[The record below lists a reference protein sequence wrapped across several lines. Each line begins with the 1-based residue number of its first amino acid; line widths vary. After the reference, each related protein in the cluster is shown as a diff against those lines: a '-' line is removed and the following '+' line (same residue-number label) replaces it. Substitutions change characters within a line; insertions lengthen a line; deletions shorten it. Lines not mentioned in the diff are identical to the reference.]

1 MTAATKNITI
11 TKGDT
16 FSLVLRWEIAPFVYK
31 AITAITKAAP
41 ARITATAHGM
51 VDGWRA
57 AIVSVVGMRE
67 INSKNTPPRSTDFHK
82 VTYVDANTVDINDVN
97 SALYTAYTSGGY
109 LQYYTAKSLSGYT
122 ARMMIRP
129 TIDDTDTAL
138 VSLTSP
144 SGGIVVDDTAKT
156 ITITIAATATAAYT
170 FLTGAWDIELVSGDA
185 TPVVTKLLSGNVTVI
200 GEVTRS

>member
-1 MTAATKNITI
+1 MTAATKDITI

-16 FSLVLRWEIAPFVYK
+16 FPLVLRWEVEPFVYK

-41 ARITATAHGM
+41 ARITATAHGL
-51 VDGWRA
+51 VDGWRGA
-57 AIVSVVGMRE
+57 FISVGGMRE
-67 INSKNTPPRSTDFHK
+67 IRSKNTPPRATDYHK
-82 VTYVDANTVDINDVN
+82 LTVIDANTIDVNDVD
-97 SALYTAYTSGGY
+97 STLYTAFTSGGY
-109 LQYYTAKSLSGYT
+109 IQAYTPKSLASYT

-129 TIDDTDTAL
+129 TVADTATPL

-144 SGGIVVDDTAKT
+144 SGGIVIDNTAKT

-170 FLTGAWDIELVSGDA
+170 FTSGVYDIELVSGDA
-185 TPVVTKLLSGNVTVI
+185 TPVVTKLLSGTVTVL

>member
-1 MTAATKNITI
+1 MTAATKDIVL

-16 FSLVLRWEIAPFVYK
+16 FSLVLRWETAPFVYK

-67 INSKNTPPRSTDFHK
+67 INSKNAPPRSTDFHK

-109 LQYYTAKSLSGYT
+109 LQYYTPASLASFT
-122 ARMMIRP
+122 ARMQVRP
-129 TIDDTDTAL
+129 TADDTATPL
-138 VSLTSP
+138 ISLTDS
-144 SGGIVVDDTAKT
+144 SGIALSDAAKT
-156 ITITIAATATAAYT
+156 ITITITAAVTAALPATAGVYD
-170 FLTGAWDIELVSGDA
+170 LELVSAAG
-185 TPVVTKLLSGNVTVI
+185 VVTKLLQGAVVI
-200 GEVTRS
+200 ASEVTK